1 MACTKGTQK
10 KRSKARRV
18 PKMRIEVIEFED
30 MVPDMRQ
37 ERFNLLEF
45 ITPLNDPGVKYGANN
60 YMFGEK
66 ITLEPGKPGK
76 MVLTEGGER
85 TEIPLE
91 DSNGK
96 KFENISD
103 MNDAEFKDFL
113 TNKVPVEFRNAIIEG
128 RESPNN
134 PRSIVEKKQQL
145 ESMKKS
151 LAKVGQGAVKDLE
164 ALDREPGPPADM
176 SEAEKPGWWERKFNA
191 AKEMARIIGNSCI
204 KFAKWLYEQ
213 AKENKKMIFDI
224 GKIFLIKYLT
234 EQALNS
240 MLAASNGCWLV
251 DAATGSQVYQINN
264 STDGKMCTCD
274 GTKTADSRPVYDQ
287 CRTHCALVPNHAQ
300 TYAGCTDMSCNCT
313 NSVTGDLTPQ
323 NYSVKIINNNCYTMF
338 AQVLST
344 TGLMISD
351 FVGTVADGV
360 YNIAS
365 GIGSAFKSW
374 YYALIAI
381 GIVLVIVGCYYVY
394 RAFKNKK
401 LAAQGNA
408 STTVV
413 LASPSAAPPFTASTL
428 TAPPL
433 GGPPMGNN
441 SAVFNQ
447 QASL

>member
-1 MACTKGTQK
+1 M
-10 KRSKARRV
+10 
-18 PKMRIEVIEFED
+18 D
-30 MVPDMRQ
+30 
-37 ERFNLLEF
+37 
-45 ITPLNDPGVKYGANN
+45 
-60 YMFGEK
+60 
-66 ITLEPGKPGK
+66 
-76 MVLTEGGER
+76 
-85 TEIPLE
+85 
-91 DSNGK
+91 
-96 KFENISD
+96 
-103 MNDAEFKDFL
+103 
-113 TNKVPVEFRNAIIEG
+113 
-128 RESPNN
+128 
-134 PRSIVEKKQQL
+134 
-145 ESMKKS
+145 KS
-151 LAKVGQGAVKDLE
+151 LARPPQGDVAGFEV
-164 ALDREPGPPADM
+164 LDRTDGPPADM
-176 SEAEKPGWWERKFNA
+176 AEADKPGWWERKFNA

-374 YYALIAI
+374 YYVLIAI

-413 LASPSAAPPFTASTL
+413 LASPSAAPPFTAPTV

>member
-1 MACTKGTQK
+1 MFVEMACTKGTQK

-18 PKMRIEVIEFED
+18 PKMRLFLEFKDIKGMAE
-30 MVPDMRQ
+30 
-37 ERFNLLEF
+37 ERINLLDC
-45 ITPLNDPGVKYGANN
+45 ITPLNDPDVKYGANN

-66 ITLEPGKPGK
+66 ITLEPGK
-76 MVLTEGGER
+76 MVLTEGGKK
-85 TEIPLE
+85 TPIPLE

-96 KFENISD
+96 KFENISE
-103 MNDAEFKDFL
+103 MNDKEFQDFL
-113 TNKVPVEFRNAIIEG
+113 SSVPPEFQNAIIEG
-128 RESPNN
+128 RDAKTN
-134 PRSIVEKKQQL
+134 PRSIASPEDQVKAFKKTIELPAEQHGAMKPNL
-145 ESMKKS
+145 E
-151 LAKVGQGAVKDLE
+151 LVVAE
-164 ALDREPGPPADM
+164 GPPVDMAEAD
-176 SEAEKPGWWERKFNA
+176 KPGWWERKFNA
-191 AKEMARIIGNSCI
+191 AIEMARAIGRSCI
-204 KFAKWLYEQ
+204 DLANKLYEA

-300 TYAGCTDMSCNCT
+300 TYAGCVDMSCNCT
-313 NSVTGDLTPQ
+313 NSVTGDLTHQ

-365 GIGSAFKSW
+365 GIGSAFSSW

-381 GIVLVIVGCYYVY
+381 GVVLVIVGCYYVY

>member
-1 MACTKGTQK
+1 
-10 KRSKARRV
+10 
-18 PKMRIEVIEFED
+18 
-30 MVPDMRQ
+30 
-37 ERFNLLEF
+37 
-45 ITPLNDPGVKYGANN
+45 
-60 YMFGEK
+60 
-66 ITLEPGKPGK
+66 

-85 TEIPLE
+85 TEIPLK
-91 DSNGK
+91 DSTGK
-96 KFENISD
+96 EFNDISEMTD
-103 MNDAEFKDFL
+103 KEFQDFL
-113 TNKVPVEFRNAIIEG
+113 TNKVPVEFQNAMIEG

-134 PRSIVEKKQQL
+134 PRSISNQKDQL
-145 ESMKKS
+145 EAKRRS
-151 LAKVGQGAVKDLE
+151 LARPPQGDVAVLE
-164 ALDREPGPPADM
+164 GLDRATKPPADM
-176 SEAEKPGWWERKFNA
+176 PEAEKPGWWERKFEA
-191 AKEMARIIGNSCI
+191 SKEMARIIGNSCI
-204 KFAKWLYEQ
+204 EMAKWLYEQ

-251 DAATGSQVYQINN
+251 DAATGSQVDQINN

-300 TYAGCTDMSCNCT
+300 TYAGCVDMSCNCT